1 VETAE
6 VGVRFRKAGLLKRQ
20 SALVAAA
27 ILLGLG
33 SRPAAAEDPLASLVS
48 QTETGAP
55 SIIFYYPLCDVEAAG
70 DCAVVEFICGDYAQ
84 LTMWLNDFDDSTL
97 GNWLISSKARSIATA
112 ASGSINFHPYEI
124 DFSELNASW
133 NLKFYA
139 IQDPK
144 PWLQKLKDDP
154 RVTISTG
161 KGEIVVPQSP
171 EGVINLQTFVASCG
185 TYGQ

>member
-1 VETAE
+1 MQCQSPSFLVTA
-6 VGVRFRKAGLLKRQ
+6 RSPL
-20 SALVAAA
+20 AAA
-27 ILLGLG
+27 TFWFGLGL
-33 SRPAAAEDPLASLVS
+33 SPAAADDPLASLVS

-55 SIIFYYPLCDVEAAG
+55 SITFYYPLCDVEAAG

-97 GNWLISSKARSIATA
+97 GNWLISNKARSV
-112 ASGSINFHPYEI
+112 ASASSGAIDFHPYEI

-144 PWLQKLKDDP
+144 PWLRKLKDNP
-154 RVTISTG
+154 KITISTG
-161 KGEIVVPQSP
+161 KAPIVVPDTPKGAADLLS
-171 EGVINLQTFVASCG
+171 FVAACEAAE
-185 TYGQ
+185 Q

>member
-1 VETAE
+1 MSVSGMTPA
-6 VGVRFRKAGLLKRQ
+6 
-20 SALVAAA
+20 AAA
-27 ILLGLG
+27 ILFGLGLE
-33 SRPAAAEDPLASLVS
+33 PANADPLASLVS
-48 QTETGAP
+48 QTDTGAP

-97 GNWLISSKARSIATA
+97 GNWLISNKARSVATA
-112 ASGSINFHPYEI
+112 SSGSIDFHPYEI

-144 PWLQKLKDDP
+144 PWLQKLKDNP
-154 RVTISTG
+154 KVTIATG

-171 EGVINLQTFVASCG
+171 DGVANLQTFVASCG
-185 TYGQ
+185 AYEQ